1 MSARHRSA
9 DGVELQAL
17 RVFLVVRQGTRS
29 GEPDRPDANP
39 KGPAAPEET
48 RLAPKNIVPS
58 GLAYELTSIGS
69 SAQLLHSCQ
78 EPM

>member
-1 MSARHRSA
+1 VEELEDLRIFLWVRHA
-9 DGVELQAL
+9 
-17 RVFLVVRQGTRS
+17 TRS
-29 GEPDRPDANP
+29 GEPDRPGPNQ

-69 SAQLLHSCQ
+69 SAQLLHSCH